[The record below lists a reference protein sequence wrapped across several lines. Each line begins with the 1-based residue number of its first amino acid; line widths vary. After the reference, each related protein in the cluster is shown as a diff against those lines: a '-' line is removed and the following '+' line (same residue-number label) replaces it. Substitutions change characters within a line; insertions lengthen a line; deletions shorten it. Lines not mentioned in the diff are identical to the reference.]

1 MPRKVRPVPQRTC
14 VSCHEV
20 RSKRDLTRVVR
31 TPTGEVE
38 VDPSGKKAGRGAYVC
53 ASAACIRQALQR
65 GALERAL
72 TVTFQEETRARLENA
87 LTAGSP
93 EP

>member
-14 VSCHEV
+14 VSCQKV

-31 TPTGEVE
+31 SPTGAVA
-38 VDPSGKKAGRGAYVC
+38 VDPSGKQAGRGAYVC
-53 ASAACIRQALQR
+53 ASAVCIRRALQQ

-72 TVTFQEETRARLENA
+72 TVTFNEETRARLENA
-87 LTAGSP
+87 LTAGAP
-93 EP
+93 ES